1 MCARARVALLSL
13 AIATGGLAGCAY
25 KLSDITTGWQ
35 VAPESPE
42 EETSESSAKDG
53 QSEIKTAERR
63 LRIRIN
69 RRASHG
75 RRQPKLRRRRR
86 HPRMPLRQCCRKR
99 PSRNRRLLRRS
110 RSNFRFAWQ
119 ASFSSRRK

>member
-53 QSEIKTAERR
+53 QSEIKTADTPPENKDKPARKPR
-63 LRIRIN
+63 PQT
-69 RRASHG
+69 AKA
-75 RRQPKLRRRRR
+75 PKRTAAPA
-86 HPRMPLRQCCRKR
+86 HAAAAVPP
-99 PSRNRRLLRRS
+99 
-110 RSNFRFAWQ
+110 Q
-119 ASFSSRRK
+119 ASEPKSAPAQAEP